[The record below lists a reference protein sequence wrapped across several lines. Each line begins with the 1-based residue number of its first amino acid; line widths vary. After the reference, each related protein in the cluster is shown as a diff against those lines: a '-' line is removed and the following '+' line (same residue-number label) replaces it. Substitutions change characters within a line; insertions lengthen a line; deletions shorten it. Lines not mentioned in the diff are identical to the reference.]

1 MREVA
6 AKLQR
11 RQAQLDAEK
20 LARASAEA
28 ALAVA
33 KRNCDDLRQQLKDC
47 NALQLQNAAMR
58 KRQVCT
64 TVYTHIHTCCDTL
77 VQQQHALLRKCVQ
90 KQY

>member
-1 MREVA
+1 VSDSDLQHMREVA

-11 RQAQLDAEK
+11 RQAQFDAEK

-28 ALAVA
+28 ALVTA

-58 KRQVCT
+58 RRQVCAA
-64 TVYTHIHTCCDTL
+64 VHIYIY
-77 VQQQHALLRKCVQ
+77 VVIQ
-90 KQY
+90 